1 MPQARPSRHLLD
13 LMYSVA
19 INKLVCK
26 QKTLMEG
33 AMRIDFAQR
42 TTGCLDQDPAKKFL
56 NLSPFYL
63 YIIYFLV
70 FIFMLYVVFENM

>member
-1 MPQARPSRHLLD
+1 
-13 LMYSVA
+13 
-19 INKLVCK
+19 
-26 QKTLMEG
+26 MEG